1 MFNRLLI
8 AAFATLFSSVF
19 VSAEDDGAKARFTKL
34 ATEIASEYTIKS
46 AERLSELQQEPV
58 LTWTDPENGEVYG
71 AVFVWTDGGRPTVIA
86 SIYKWYQPY
95 THSTHEFQSLS
106 SGPIVGL
113 RDNQND
119 WRCSKPGVDWKPVPG
134 APAPGRTRAQR
145 LTQMRLIA
153 KRFSLQM
160 TDKEGSVET
169 LRILSQPLYRFP
181 NPAGKSHL
189 AGNVADSALFAF
201 ARGTDPEALLLLEFR
216 NEEDKKPTLYYAW
229 ARSNFLPMAASYD
242 GEPVWEVDRLARA
255 SMKSGAEPYT
265 KFIFQ
270 DAAEESKGTR

>member
-1 MFNRLLI
+1 MCNRLLI
-8 AAFATLFSSVF
+8 AAFAIFLSYAC
-19 VSAEDDGAKARFTKL
+19 VSADEEGTRARFTKL
-34 ATEIASEYTIKS
+34 ATKIASEYTIKS
-46 AERLSELQQEPV
+46 DGRLIELHQEPV

-71 AVFVWTDGGRPTVIA
+71 AVYVWTDRGRPAMIA
-86 SIYKWYQPY
+86 SIYKWYRPY

-106 SGPIVGL
+106 SGPIVAS

-119 WRCSKPGVDWKPVPG
+119 WRCSKPGVNWKPVRN

-169 LRILSQPLYRFP
+169 LRLLPQPLYRFP
-181 NPAGKSHL
+181 DPAGKSGL

-216 NEEDKKPTLYYAW
+216 KDEDEKPTLFYAW

-242 GEPVWEVDRLARA
+242 GEQVWKVDRLARA
-255 SMKSGAEPYT
+255 SMKSGTEPYT

-270 DAAEESKGTR
+270 DTASESKGKR